1 MLKSAF
7 ELLPPLVF
15 IALLASCYG
24 TAGPGGV
31 QPYGTTGTGAIVP
44 APGQEIVHDYGR
56 TCYIQCGGKDYVA
69 NCPAESKAS
78 CQCNQQPYAVC
89 Q

>member
-1 MLKSAF
+1 MNTRPLRWSA
-7 ELLPPLVF
+7 P
-15 IALLASCYG
+15 LLALGLVAGCYG

-31 QPYGTTGTGAIVP
+31 QPYGAPATGTVLP
-44 APGQEIVHDYGR
+44 APGQEVVHDYGR

-69 NCPAESKAS
+69 NCPAESRAV
-78 CQCNQQPYAVC
+78 CQCGNQPYAVC